1 MKKYKEDAYKGYLKY
16 IRKNQKDNKGHFERY
31 KLAKLSWVDSRVL
44 QLELE
49 SPWVVSAGS
58 KGRPS
63 YLFDPRL
70 ECTISFGNETNR
82 TYAKELVY
90 SAFCRMDKE
99 LDELGEQVGGRP
111 Q

>member
-16 IRKNQKDNKGHFERY
+16 IRKNQKDSKGDYEHY
-31 KLAKLSWVDSRVL
+31 KLAKLSWVDSRIL

-49 SPWVVSAGS
+49 APRMVSADS
-58 KGRPS
+58 KGSPH
-63 YLFDPRL
+63 YIFDPKL

-82 TYAKELVY
+82 KYAKEVVY

-99 LDELGEQVGGRP
+99 LDELGEKVEGK
-111 Q
+111 